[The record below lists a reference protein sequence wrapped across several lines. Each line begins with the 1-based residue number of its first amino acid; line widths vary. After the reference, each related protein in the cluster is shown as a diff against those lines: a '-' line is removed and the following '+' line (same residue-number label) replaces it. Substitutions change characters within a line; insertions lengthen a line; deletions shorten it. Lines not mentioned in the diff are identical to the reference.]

1 MQELLLRR
9 EIFGKVL
16 DGSKKSTSRK
26 GKRDIVKG
34 ELLFKMTEDE
44 MQQTIVNVTNVR
56 YLPYGDITGEEAKK
70 EGYESLSELQDILVK
85 IYGEIPKGELFTFV
99 EWE

>member
-16 DGSKKSTSRK
+16 DKTKKGTSRK

-44 MQQTIVNVTNVR
+44 TRQAIVNVTDVR
-56 YLPYGDITGEEAKK
+56 YVPYCDITEEDAIK
-70 EGYESLSELQDILVK
+70 EGYESLEDLQDILTR
-85 IYGEIPKGELFTFV
+85 IYGEIAPDETFTFV

>member
-26 GKRDIVKG
+26 GKRDIVNG
-34 ELLFKMTEDE
+34 ALLFKMTEDE
-44 MQQTIVNVTNVR
+44 SQQVCVNVTNVR
-56 YLPYGDITGEEAKK
+56 YTPYCEITEDEARK
-70 EGYESLSELQDILVK
+70 EGYETLLDLQDILTR
-85 IYGEIPKGELFTFV
+85 IYGEIAPDETFTFV

>member
-9 EIFGKVL
+9 EVFGKVL

-34 ELLFKMTEDE
+34 ALLFKMTEDE
-44 MQQTIVNVTNVR
+44 SQRVCVNVTNVR
-56 YLPYGDITGEEAKK
+56 YTPYCEITEHEAKK
-70 EGYESLSELQDILVK
+70 EGYDNLSDLQDILVR
-85 IYGEIPKGELFTFV
+85 IYGEIAPDETFTFV

>member
-26 GKRDIVKG
+26 GKRDIIKG
-34 ELLFKMTEDE
+34 ELLFKMTENE
-44 MQQTIVNVTNVR
+44 AEQVCVNVNNVR
-56 YLPYGDITGEEAKK
+56 YLPYCEISEEEAIK
-70 EGYESLSELQDILVK
+70 EGYKSLSDLKEILTK
-85 IYGEIPKGELFTFV
+85 IYGEIDPNEIFTFV